1 MRKRSPPSPQRLKGG
16 AMINQCP
23 GCGSNNFRVAPAPA
37 PHNQKL
43 ICSDCDRHIKWL
55 PKPKN
60 IERHQNLKIRL
71 QTLSFKVNG
80 WESIFINDL
89 IKNLRI
95 TERDGKIFKLSPR
108 QLETLE
114 KIEGKSLTVN
124 PQNLDINGG
133 VR

>member
-1 MRKRSPPSPQRLKGG
+1 
-16 AMINQCP
+16 MINQQCP
-23 GCGSNNFRVAPAPA
+23 SCGSSRFQVKDAPP

-43 ICSDCDRHIKWL
+43 VCSGCDRFIKWL

-60 IERHQNLKIRL
+60 IDRHRELKIRL
-71 QTLSFKVNG
+71 ESLKNKVNG

-95 TERDGKIFKLSPR
+95 AERDGKIFKLSPR
-108 QLETLE
+108 QLESLE
-114 KIEGKSLTVN
+114 KIEGKFLNSN
-124 PQNLDINGG
+124 PQNSVTKGG

>member
-1 MRKRSPPSPQRLKGG
+1 
-16 AMINQCP
+16 MINQQCP
-23 GCGSNNFRVAPAPA
+23 ECGSNNFRVDPAPA

-43 ICSDCDRHIKWL
+43 VCSECDRFIKWL

-60 IERHQNLKIRL
+60 IERHQNLKLRL
-71 QTLSFKVNG
+71 QSLKDKSSG

-108 QLETLE
+108 QLETLA
-114 KIEGKSLTVN
+114 KIEGKLLTVN
-124 PQNLDINGG
+124 PQNSGIKGG
-133 VR
+133 AR

>member
-1 MRKRSPPSPQRLKGG
+1 
-16 AMINQCP
+16 MINQCP
-23 GCGSNNFRVAPAPA
+23 GCGSTNFQIEDAAP

-43 ICSDCDRHIKWL
+43 ICVDCDRFLKWL

-60 IERHQNLKIRL
+60 IERHQNLKLRL
-71 QTLSFKVNG
+71 ESLKDQSSG

-95 TERDGKIFKLSPR
+95 AERDGKIFKLSPR
-108 QLETLE
+108 QLEFLE
-114 KIEGKSLTVN
+114 KIEGKLLTVN
-124 PQNLDINGG
+124 PQNLVSEGG